1 MTIRPVSAQDE
12 VYEFLTSQP
21 TPEQIIAFRPSEE
34 SEERL
39 RYLLDA
45 NRTDRLTKE
54 EQTELD
60 EYLKL
65 EHFMRMLK
73 IKAREKLAQA

>member
-1 MTIRPVSAQDE
+1 MTIKPASAQDE

-21 TPEQIIAFRPSEE
+21 TPEEIIGFRPSEE
-34 SEERL
+34 AEERL
-39 RYLLDA
+39 GYLLDT
-45 NRTDRLTKE
+45 NQTDRLTKE
-54 EQTELD
+54 ERVELD

-73 IKAREKLAQA
+73 IKAREKLARV